1 MSKTKEGNAM
11 ASPLNSFCEQCG
23 DCCKFI
29 TFNMSNISEDMR
41 EHINAHK
48 NMTVIRDRV
57 FIKSKCKYLKK
68 NKCSIYPMQFNVCRY
83 AGCIKN
89 DTDYPLIKKW
99 LYDKSR

>member
-1 MSKTKEGNAM
+1 M
-11 ASPLNSFCEQCG
+11 ASPSNSFCVQCG

-29 TFNMSNISEDMR
+29 VFNFKDIPINMK

-48 NMTVIRDRV
+48 NMVVIGDRV

-68 NKCSIYPMQFNVCRY
+68 NKCGIYPNRFQVCKN
-83 AGCIKN
+83 AGCVKN

-99 LYDKSR
+99 LHNNER